1 MPSGKIGSLVYDV
14 IADTRQF
21 TKGLIPAKK
30 ELTAFNRMMINTRTP
45 MEKLGIEFDGI
56 ARVARSGLAP
66 IDALSRTVGQLAVE
80 TKGGGREA
88 REFAQSLRKQ
98 AGAIGGANL
107 GTQRLT
113 EAEKNLQ
120 NHLRAVADASEQEV
134 NSLRAKRA
142 ETLLAER
149 AARQAAAAAAQQA
162 EADKKIAAEA
172 KKAAE
177 ALQKRKK
184 AIAEAA
190 SAATKARQQSRQRS
204 IDSAKG
210 IASQSEAARLS
221 RVRSEIEA
229 TVPAAKKLATR
240 MAEVRQEFAAGNI
253 SQEAFERVQ
262 RKIAQ
267 ELHETTAA
275 YAKEQQQLQQ
285 NAQQLS
291 RVKSLVQSLV
301 PQQDR
306 LQQTASEL
314 HSEYRKGN
322 ITSTEY
328 QRAIKHLRE
337 EFNKTTDAYDKK
349 QKQLQQN
356 QEQLA
361 RVKSLVASLV
371 PQQDRLQQ
379 TASELFTEYKNGNI
393 TLAEYRRAIKH
404 VREETYKTTDA
415 YEKDQKQLRENAQQL
430 SRVKSL
436 VQSLVPQQDRLQ
448 QTANELHSEYKKGN
462 ITSAEYQRAVKHLR
476 GEYNKLD
483 PAVQEA
489 DARLQRV
496 RATVERTITPMQ
508 KLEKE
513 QRELSQEFK
522 RGTISAQEYRRSLAM
537 LMRQK
542 RELSPTWNKT
552 TKNEKKLGA
561 QFAAIAKHVA
571 GITLAYKALDQVRQ
585 GLQDAFDME
594 RATKQ
599 FEIFT
604 GSVQQSTRIIAG
616 LRDIVA
622 RTPLTF
628 ASAQQATRTMMQYGV
643 ASEDVLLRL
652 RQIGDVS
659 GGNHE
664 ALQRLAL
671 AMGQVTANG
680 RLQGQELRQLIE
692 AGFNPLQSIAEK
704 TGKTMFELRV
714 EMGEGKISAED
725 VAKSLDAATSAGG
738 RFADVLER
746 IGTETNVGKIERLRG
761 QLQLLRQDYFENLT
775 DGLGDIGGS
784 VADDLTEQRA
794 AAKKAVSD
802 LRKGSG
808 DGLKEF
814 AMADLFS
821 GGLKQMAGI
830 IALTKELNTEEE
842 IRFKLVKE
850 ISKEQAFADSE
861 QGKALAERIGQLKK
875 ETDLRKRFLEFS
887 SQFSDPT
894 NELKSEFDREEELR
908 NADAAGVPEKEL
920 EMLRKALNDSARLEG
935 LEAMNEEMKKVFDLG
950 QESITETRNKRT
962 DKDQAKFDSD
972 EFIDK
977 HGFAGSEAQIKAAKD
992 FDDRILRAWENWQEI
1007 EGLADDG
1014 FYSKFK
1020 EQNLQFAEQAFEE
1033 LMDAQQHAID
1043 VAGKNDIDKG
1053 KDALSTIAAE
1063 REKQLEDRKLS
1074 AKHKE
1079 AVAATRGSKA
1089 EFKLLSS
1096 MQTQRLNAERQR
1108 HKEAQDLRTKM
1119 NKALTDVGLNL
1130 ADLPQAIQNMLPEA
1144 I

>member
-1 MPSGKIGSLVYDV
+1 MASGKIGSLVYDV

-21 TKGLIPAKK
+21 TKGLVPAKK

-66 IDALSRTVGQLAVE
+66 IDAISRTVGQLAVE

-134 NSLRAKRA
+134 NALRAKRA
-142 ETLLAER
+142 ETLKAER
-149 AARQAAAAAAQQA
+149 A
-162 EADKKIAAEA
+162 
-172 KKAAE
+172 
-177 ALQKRKK
+177 
-184 AIAEAA
+184 
-190 SAATKARQQSRQRS
+190 
-204 IDSAKG
+204 
-210 IASQSEAARLS
+210 AARLS
-221 RVRSEIEA
+221 RVRSEVEA
-229 TVPAAKKLATR
+229 TVPAAKKLTAR

-253 SQEAFERVQ
+253 SQQAFERVQ
-262 RKIAQ
+262 RKLSQ
-267 ELHETTAA
+267 ELHKTTDA

-285 NAQQLS
+285 NEQQLS
-291 RVKSLVQSLV
+291 
-301 PQQDR
+301 
-306 LQQTASEL
+306 
-314 HSEYRKGN
+314 
-322 ITSTEY
+322 
-328 QRAIKHLRE
+328 
-337 EFNKTTDAYDKK
+337 
-349 QKQLQQN
+349 
-356 QEQLA
+356 

-379 TASELFTEYKNGNI
+379 TARELFSEYKKGNI
-393 TLAEYRRAIKH
+393 TLAEYKRAIKH
-404 VREETYKTTDA
+404 VREDIYKTTDA
-415 YEKDQKQLRENAQQL
+415 YDKDQKQLRKNEQQL

-448 QTANELHSEYKKGN
+448 QTANELHSEYKRGN
-462 ITSAEYQRAVKHLR
+462 ITSSEYQRAVKHLR
-476 GEYNKLD
+476 SEYNKLD
-483 PAVQEA
+483 PAVQKA

-513 QRELSQEFK
+513 ERELAQEFR
-522 RGTISAQEYRRSLAM
+522 RGTISAHEYRRAMAM

-542 RELSPTWNKT
+542 RELSTTTNKT
-552 TKNEKKLGA
+552 TRNEKKLGA

-571 GITLAYKALDQVRQ
+571 GITIAYKALDQVRQ

-594 RATKQ
+594 RAQKQ

-604 GSVQQSTRIIAG
+604 GSVQQSTRIISG

-628 ASAQQATRTMMQYGV
+628 ASAQQATRTMMQYGI
-643 ASEDVLLRL
+643 ASEDVLKRL

-714 EMGEGKISAED
+714 EMGQGKISADD

-738 RFADVLER
+738 RFANVLER

-775 DGLGDIGGS
+775 DVIGNVGGNT
-784 VADDLTEQRA
+784 ADSLTEQRA
-794 AAKKAVSD
+794 GAKKAVSE
-802 LRKGSG
+802 LRKGSFE
-808 DGLKEF
+808 GLKDF
-814 AMADLFS
+814 AYADIFA

-842 IRFKLVKE
+842 IKLKLVKD

-875 ETDLRKRFLEFS
+875 ETDLRKRFLDFASEFAG
-887 SQFSDPT
+887 PT
-894 NELKSEFDREEELR
+894 NDLQSRFDREEEIR
-908 NADAAGVPEKEL
+908 NAKAAGVPQNEL
-920 EMLRKALNDSARLEG
+920 EMLTKALDDALRLEG
-935 LEAMNEEMKKVFDLG
+935 LEKMVEEMKKVDDLG
-950 QESITETRNKRT
+950 RQARQESRELLT
-962 DKDQAKFDSD
+962 DKERKKLDSE
-972 EFIDK
+972 EFIDT
-977 HGFAGSEAQIKAAKD
+977 HGFAGTEAQIEAAKA
-992 FDDRILRAWENWQEI
+992 FDERIEKAWDNWQKI
-1007 EGLADDG
+1007 DKLADDG
-1014 FYSKFK
+1014 FFG
-1020 EQNLQFAEQAFEE
+1020 QFRENNFEFAKQAFHDLIE
-1033 LMDAQQHAID
+1033 AQEKAIKI
-1043 VAGKNDIDKG
+1043 AGQDDIDKG

-1063 REKQLEDRKLS
+1063 RDKQLEDRRLS

-1079 AVAATRGSKA
+1079 ATAATKGSKA

-1108 HKEAQDLRTKM
+1108 HKEAQDLRGKM
-1119 NKALTDVGLNL
+1119 NKALTDLGLNL
-1130 ADLPQAIQNMLPEA
+1130 ANLPPALAELFPEPVGG
-1144 I
+1144 